1 MLKRITQNPK
11 TSVLAGILFMS
22 AFLLIWFEKA
32 TLTEAAYFARD
43 NRFTMGER
51 LTANFTLAELTKTR
65 HDLDNTPTPQV
76 VQNLQLLAEKVLQPL
91 RDAVGPVNVTSGYRS
106 KLVNAAVNGAVRSDH
121 LYGYAADLQSPDG
134 NHRKLYDW
142 LKANAMFTQLI
153 YEFGNDTHSRSGST
167 SATTPKT
174 LNVKYSA
181 PAMWASAL
189 LIAACSPKITET
201 VTIRETQTV
210 HDTITLRDSV
220 TLS

>member
-1 MLKRITQNPK
+1 
-11 TSVLAGILFMS
+11 
-22 AFLLIWFEKA
+22 
-32 TLTEAAYFARD
+32 
-43 NRFTMGER
+43 MGQR

-65 HDLDNTPTPQV
+65 HDLDNTQSPQV

-153 YEFGNDTHSRSGST
+153 YEFGNDTQPQWVHVSYN
-167 SATTPKT
+167 PKD
-174 LNVKYSA
+174 LK
-181 PAMWASAL
+181 
-189 LIAACSPKITET
+189 
-201 VTIRETQTV
+201 R
-210 HDTITLRDSV
+210 
-220 TLS
+220 